1 MATFLDLQ
9 TRVQR
14 RLIDAPDHVLAEVP
28 DLINEALKSLQD
40 AHDFKVMENQKTYRT
55 VANANLLV
63 DSAAPGTIADNVPL
77 DFKSFRKK
85 QLYRDSLGRF
95 IPLDAF
101 TDIQEVRLAFGAA
114 VSPDFSNVGSPKALV
129 GGGFGFNVVFP
140 SSGDPL
146 HRRFEIWPAS
156 DSNSDFP
163 DGEYLIFVLYWYFLA
178 DLVADNDTNWFLTQ
192 KQTIQYIIR
201 KAVAEGFLLDWD
213 EERAGVWEARATQ
226 ALNEAKI
233 TDKMYRLATF
243 DTIVPYRGV
252 NAIKVG
258 V

>member
-9 TRVQR
+9 TRVLR
-14 RLIDAPDHVLAEVP
+14 RLIDAPASVTAEVP
-28 DLINEALKSLQD
+28 DLINGAMKSLQN

-55 VANANLLV
+55 EVNANLLV
-63 DSAAPGTIADNVPL
+63 DNTSPGTVEDNVPL
-77 DFKSFRKK
+77 DFKSLRKK

-95 IPLDAF
+95 MTLDAF
-101 TDIQEVRLAFGAA
+101 TDIQEARLAFGAA
-114 VSPDFSNVGSPKALV
+114 VSPDFSNVGSPRALV
-129 GGGFGFNVVFP
+129 EGGFGFNVVFP

-146 HRRFEIWPAS
+146 HRRFEIWPAA
-156 DSNSDFP
+156 DGNSDWP
-163 DGEYLIFVLYWYFLA
+163 DGEYLVFVLYWYFLA
-178 DLVADNDTNWFLTQ
+178 DLVGNNDTNWFLTQ
-192 KQTIQYIIR
+192 EETIQYIIR

-243 DTIVPYRGV
+243 DTIVPYKDV